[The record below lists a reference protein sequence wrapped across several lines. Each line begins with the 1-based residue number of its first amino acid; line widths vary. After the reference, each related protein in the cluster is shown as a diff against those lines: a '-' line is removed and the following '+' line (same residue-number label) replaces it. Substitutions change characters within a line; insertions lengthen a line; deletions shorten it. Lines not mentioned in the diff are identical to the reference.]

1 MLRIIQNKGKKCKYG
16 KTLLYSMLLCFCFS
30 ESVFA
35 KSPESSREKEVEN
48 FVQAFFDA
56 CSDCDIEK
64 INGFYEEENK
74 EWEIRTRVGKECGI
88 EEYSIQDMSIYP
100 LEDKQ
105 ETWLVIVSYELW
117 VEGFEVG
124 LPGMQT
130 ILVYTV
136 GDNWYLSTSDMNQ
149 NNQDLIEQ
157 VASVFEEDEVIN
169 KILECNQKYEDIYM
183 ENENIREW
191 LMEVQDKMT
200 KAVAES
206 LMEENMENADDAAQE
221 ETQLKRYIVKKGDCL
236 WRIAK
241 EEMKSGMYWKELY
254 ELNKEN
260 IGDDPNL
267 IFPGQELQMPQ

>member
-16 KTLLYSMLLCFCFS
+16 KLLLYSMLLCFCFS

-35 KSPESSREKEVEN
+35 KSPESSMEKEVEN

-74 EWEIRTRVGKECGI
+74 EMEIRTRVDKECGI
-88 EEYSIQDMSIYP
+88 EEYSIQDMDIYP

-105 ETWLVIVSYELW
+105 ETWLVIVFYELW

-124 LPGMQT
+124 LPGMET

-136 GDNWYLSTSDMNQ
+136 GDNLYLGTPDMIQ
-149 NNQDLIEQ
+149 NNQDLLEQ
-157 VASVFEEDEVIN
+157 VASVFEEDEVVN
-169 KILECNQKYEDIYM
+169 KMLECNRKCEDVFM
-183 ENENIREW
+183 ENENLREW
-191 LMEVQDKMT
+191 LIEVQDKM
-200 KAVAES
+200 AEVAAES
-206 LMEENMENADDAAQE
+206 LLEENMEDADDAAQE
-221 ETQLKRYIVKKGDCL
+221 ETQLKRYIVKEGDCL
-236 WRIAK
+236 WRIAE
-241 EEMKSGMYWKELY
+241 EEMKNGMYWKELY
-254 ELNKEN
+254 MWNKEN

-267 IFPGQELQMPQ
+267 IFPGQELQIPH